1 MAEQT
6 EINHNHVILISA
18 FAGALSVTDSWRSP
32 LHKRTSPINRTRND
46 GASFW
51 TNTVFVTGLGA
62 SMAVNA
68 LGTSMIVF
76 RILKASGVK
85 PTSVKRTLGS
95 TGSNKFRH
103 IMFIIIESGMAL
115 FAIQLVRFVWQF
127 IPPPVMVDQESMFL
141 NAAYDIVIDIN

>member
-1 MAEQT
+1 
-6 EINHNHVILISA
+6 
-18 FAGALSVTDSWRSP
+18 
-32 LHKRTSPINRTRND
+32 
-46 GASFW
+46 
-51 TNTVFVTGLGA
+51 
-62 SMAVNA
+62 MAVNA

-85 PTSVKRTLGS
+85 PTSVERTLGS

-127 IPPPVMVDQESMFL
+127 IPPPVTVDQESMFL
-141 NAAYDIVIDIN
+141 NAAYDIVIDINLNQMLNVIIIRSLHF